1 LPLFSD
7 NGFSNSLGVT
17 MTPRGSLTFFGEEPN
32 SDEEDAINDK
42 YAALQ

>member
-32 SDEEDAINDK
+32 SDEEDAINDEF
-42 YAALQ
+42 AALQ